1 LLWEDKM
8 DLKINIAD
16 KSGKTVKR
24 ELKEDQASVMHG
36 KKIGDKIHGEI
47 IDLHGYELEIS
58 GGSDY
63 CGFPMRKDVNGIMRK
78 AILTTKGLGNN
89 YNRKGMRLRRTVAGN
104 TIYNKTAQVN
114 LKVIKYGP
122 EPLIKRESKAEE
134 KKE

>member
-1 LLWEDKM
+1 M

-16 KSGKTVKR
+16 KSGKCVKK
-24 ELKEDQASVMHG
+24 ELKDAEASVLHG
-36 KKIGDKIHGEI
+36 KKIGDKFNGEVL
-47 IDLHGYELEIS
+47 DMNGYEFEIA

-78 AILTTKGLGNN
+78 AILTTKGLGNK

-104 TIYNKTAQVN
+104 TVYAKTTQLN
-114 LKVIKYGP
+114 LRVVKYGST
-122 EPLIKRESKAEE
+122 PLVAAEE

>member
-1 LLWEDKM
+1 M

-24 ELKEDQASVMHG
+24 ELKEDQASALYS
-36 KKIGDKIHGEI
+36 KKIGDKIHGELI
-47 IDLHGYELEIS
+47 EMPGYEFEIS

-63 CGFPMRKDVNGIMRK
+63 CGFPMRKDVHGIMRK
-78 AILTTKGLGNN
+78 AILTTKGIGNK
-89 YNRKGMRLRRTVAGN
+89 YNRKGMRLRRTIAGN

-114 LKVIKYGP
+114 LKVVKYGS
-122 EPLIKRESKAEE
+122 EPLIKEAAEE

>member
-1 LLWEDKM
+1 M
-8 DLKINIAD
+8 DIKINIAD

-24 ELKEDQASVMHG
+24 ELKEDQATSLHG
-36 KKIGDKIHGEI
+36 KKIGEKIHGELI
-47 IDLHGYELEIS
+47 EMPGYEFEIS

-78 AILTTKGLGNN
+78 AILTTTGVGNK

-104 TIYNKTAQVN
+104 TIYNKTTQIN
-114 LKVIKYGP
+114 LKVLKYGP
-122 EPLIKRESKAEE
+122 EALVKEKAEE

>member
-1 LLWEDKM
+1 M

-16 KSGKTVKR
+16 KSGKSIKK
-24 ELKEDQASVMHG
+24 ELKEDQASAFYG
-36 KKIGDKIHGEI
+36 KKLGEKIHGE
-47 IDLHGYELEIS
+47 LLEMNGYEFEIA

-78 AILTTKGLGNN
+78 AILTTRGIGNN

-104 TIYNKTAQVN
+104 TIYNKTTQLN
-114 LKVIKYGP
+114 LKVLKYGA
-122 EPLIKRESKAEE
+122 ESLIKEATEE